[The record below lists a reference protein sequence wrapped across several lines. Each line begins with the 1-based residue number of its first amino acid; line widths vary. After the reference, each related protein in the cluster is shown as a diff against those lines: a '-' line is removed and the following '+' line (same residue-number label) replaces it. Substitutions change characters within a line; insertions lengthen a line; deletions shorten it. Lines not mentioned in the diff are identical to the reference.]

1 MNGTIYTI
9 GYSGFSIEDFVKKIK
24 NNNINCVID
33 VRSSP
38 FSKYFP
44 QYNKEFV
51 KKYLNNNNIL
61 YMNFLEFG
69 ARQTD
74 PKFFNP
80 KGYLDFEKYTQSL
93 SFLHGTERV
102 VNGIAKGYNIALM
115 CAEKEP
121 SHCHRTIM
129 ISRWF
134 SKNDFNI
141 IHFMPNNIRNKKQKD
156 LDVELLMH
164 FFKKDYSKK
173 DNSLMRQRSLFEIDS
188 GVDTQE
194 EKIDEAYR
202 LQNAIIGFK
211 QEDGEG

>member
-1 MNGTIYTI
+1 
-9 GYSGFSIEDFVKKIK
+9 
-24 NNNINCVID
+24 
-33 VRSSP
+33 
-38 FSKYFP
+38 
-44 QYNKEFV
+44 
-51 KKYLNNNNIL
+51 
-61 YMNFLEFG
+61 
-69 ARQTD
+69 
-74 PKFFNP
+74 
-80 KGYLDFEKYTQSL
+80 
-93 SFLHGTERV
+93 
-102 VNGIAKGYNIALM
+102 M

-134 SKNDFNI
+134 DKNDFNI

-156 LDVELLMH
+156 IDVELLMH